1 MQLAKSVGAR
11 VIALAS
17 SPEKRE
23 LAERLGADAA
33 VDSRSERIG
42 EEISAA
48 NDGRPVDVI
57 LQMSGG
63 EAFTEQMKTLAPFG
77 RMVVFGIATREPN
90 EYRTSWLMK
99 ASQSIAGFWIPHL
112 LERPDLLAE
121 GIGELL
127 GAVASEELEVVIG
140 GVHPMSDVAQAQTEL
155 AERRTHGKLLIDP
168 SL

>member
-1 MQLAKSVGAR
+1 MTAWGLLRVSGHLQAGETVVVEGAAGGTGTLCVQLAKSIGAR

-33 VDSRSERIG
+33 VDSRSERIE
-42 EEISAA
+42 EEILAA

-99 ASQSIAGFWIPHL
+99 ASQAIAGFWIPHL
-112 LERPDLLAE
+112 LERPDLLSAR
-121 GIGELL
+121 
-127 GAVASEELEVVIG
+127 AS
-140 GVHPMSDVAQAQTEL
+140 
-155 AERRTHGKLLIDP
+155 GKCSGL
-168 SL
+168 